1 MLKISN
7 KIYLPLKEIEITA
20 IRAQGA
26 GGQNINKVSTAIHLQ
41 FDIKH
46 SSLPTIYQER
56 LMALN
61 DYRINQAGVITIKAQ
76 RFRSQI
82 KNKEDALGRLA
93 ILIKKALI
101 IPKKRKKTKP
111 TNASKEK
118 RLNSKTKHGK
128 TKLLRTKKNIDF

>member
-20 IRAQGA
+20 IKAQGA
-26 GGQNINKVSTAIHLQ
+26 GGQNVNKVSTAIHLQ
-41 FDIKH
+41 FDIKA
-46 SSLPTIYQER
+46 SSLAAIHQER

-82 KNKEDALGRLA
+82 KNKEDALNRLA
-93 ILIKKALI
+93 ILIRKVLI
-101 IPKKRKKTKP
+101 TPKKRKETKP
-111 TNASKEK
+111 TKASKEK
-118 RLNSKTKHGK
+118 RLNNKTKHGK